1 MPHVIHPVAIVAA
14 VVLACADQ
22 AIAEP
27 KRPASNWN
35 QCSPTGDQ
43 INRLKTANPG
53 AMEACS
59 QMAQQ
64 AQAQGRS
71 FAFMCDPN
79 GSVACCNDTNCVQVG
94 SAVKPLPPGGLRP
107 GQMPQGTFQ
116 VPPGSPGGRPGVAPP
131 GGAMQP
137 QGTR

>member
-1 MPHVIHPVAIVAA
+1 MSHPVCRGVLLAA
-14 VVLACADQ
+14 VFLAIASQ
-22 AIAEP
+22 ANAEP
-27 KRPASNWN
+27 KRPANNWN
-35 QCSPTGDQ
+35 QCSPSGDQ

-79 GSVACCNDTNCVQVG
+79 GNVACCNDTNCVQVG
-94 SAVKPLPPGGLRP
+94 SMVKPLPPGGLRP
-107 GQMPQGTFQ
+107 GQIPQGTLQ
-116 VPPGSPGGRPGVAPP
+116 VPPSSPGGKPGVATP
-131 GGAMQP
+131 GGVVPPA
-137 QGTR
+137 GTR

>member
-1 MPHVIHPVAIVAA
+1 
-14 VVLACADQ
+14 
-22 AIAEP
+22 
-27 KRPASNWN
+27 
-35 QCSPTGDQ
+35 
-43 INRLKTANPG
+43 
-53 AMEACS
+53 MEACS

-107 GQMPQGTFQ
+107 GQIPQGTLQ
-116 VPPGSPGGRPGVAPP
+116 VPPSPPGGRPGIAPP
-131 GGAMQP
+131 GGAMQQ